1 MSASTLV
8 STPVSAANSE
18 DIIIKNRLLF
28 DPRTMKK
35 SLKKFLAIGFGEHMD
50 ESLQVT
56 ILASLENLKIQLRK
70 ELLEEFLAD
79 LDSTQVFI
87 ERNNLVDDMTVRE
100 SVHFEQERLRIETE
114 IADAQADIERL
125 KEELIQA
132 QVVRQNKIEYE
143 AISKEIHKLPSREH
157 TEKQINNTL
166 EEIEQAGIEKIEIE
180 EAKQLR
186 IKHFMSVVAAI
197 YEFQAMFNVSSET
210 VEETKNTG
218 RFGRNNPD
226 VDNEEEGAYSAEAEE
241 DEEGAIPE
249 DSNAMD
255 TS

>member
-1 MSASTLV
+1 MHRMNGSTQITDYFNC
-8 STPVSAANSE
+8 STVL
-18 DIIIKNRLLF
+18 R
-28 DPRTMKK
+28 
-35 SLKKFLAIGFGEHMD
+35 
-50 ESLQVT
+50 
-56 ILASLENLKIQLRK
+56 RK

>member
-50 ESLQVT
+50 ES
-56 ILASLENLKIQLRK
+56 LRK

-249 DSNAMD
+249 DSSKFYSA
-255 TS
+255 

>member
-50 ESLQVT
+50 ES
-56 ILASLENLKIQLRK
+56 LRK